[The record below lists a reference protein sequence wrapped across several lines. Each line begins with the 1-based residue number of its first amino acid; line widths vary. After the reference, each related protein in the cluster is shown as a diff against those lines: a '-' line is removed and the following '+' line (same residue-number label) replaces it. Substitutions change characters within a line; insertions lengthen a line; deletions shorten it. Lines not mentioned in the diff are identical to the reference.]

1 MQVMLLNGVTPF
13 KVSTE
18 LVQPIVD
25 TINSGLATLVPIGIT
40 VMATFI
46 GLGLVKRVIYK
57 FL

>member
-1 MQVMLLNGVTPF
+1 MQVLLLNGVTPF
-13 KVSTE
+13 KVSAE

-25 TINSGLATLVPIGIT
+25 TISSGLATLTPIGISI
-40 VMATFI
+40 MATFI